1 MSAPYRILFPTPSQ
15 VRSLEARR
23 HRIMT
28 VVGLVLALG
37 FAALCAWVAMGWW
50 LS

>member
-1 MSAPYRILFPTPSQ
+1 MSAPYRILFPTPTQ

-28 VVGLVLALG
+28 GVGILAGVVLALL
-37 FAALCAWVAMGWW
+37 AAYVAAGMA
-50 LS
+50 LL